1 MPQLTH
7 QGNPVGVE
15 RSESHLRDELGAG
28 EQQEVEVEEVFELVK
43 QHLQWRD
50 RRHSRL
56 VDSERGR
63 WVTFQALPQENATHV
78 VPGTLHTLTPVN

>member
-43 QHLQWRD
+43 QYLQWRETGD
-50 RRHSRL
+50 TRGWWTR
-56 VDSERGR
+56 SEAG
-63 WVTFQALPQENATHV
+63 
-78 VPGTLHTLTPVN
+78 G